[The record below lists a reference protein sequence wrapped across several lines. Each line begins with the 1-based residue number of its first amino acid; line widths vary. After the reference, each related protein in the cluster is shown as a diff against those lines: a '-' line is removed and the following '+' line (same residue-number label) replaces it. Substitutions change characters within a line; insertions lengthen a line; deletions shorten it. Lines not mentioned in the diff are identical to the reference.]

1 MPLIDVYLGLG
12 SNVEREKHLRAGLD
26 ALFELF
32 GDLDCSPVF
41 ESEPVGIR
49 SDCFLN
55 MVVQVKTSMPLP
67 ELDQHLKQI
76 EALNGR
82 YALPRKGLPLDIDV
96 LLYGQQTGVYGSIT
110 LPRAEILKN
119 AFVLWPL
126 SLLAGQVQHPVAQ
139 QSFTV
144 LWQQAKIEQNLWPV
158 AFTWREQSLTPVG
171 LLKANAV

>member
-12 SNVEREKHLRAGLD
+12 SNLERERHLHAGLD
-26 ALFELF
+26 ALLELF
-32 GDLDCSPVF
+32 GNLECSPVF

-55 MVVQVKTSMPLP
+55 MVVHVKTTMPLP

-76 EALNGR
+76 EARNGR
-82 YALPRKGLPLDIDV
+82 YAVPRRGLPLDIDV
-96 LLYGQQTGVYGSIT
+96 LLYGQQTGVYGNIT
-110 LPRAEILKN
+110 LPRAEVLTN

-126 SLLAGQVQHPVAQ
+126 ALLAGQVQHPIAQ
-139 QSFTV
+139 QSFAQ
-144 LWQQAKIEQNLWPV
+144 LWQQATIEQSLWPQV
-158 AFTWREQSLTPVG
+158 FTWRGQSLTPTD

>member
-1 MPLIDVYLGLG
+1 MPLVDVYLGVG
-12 SNVEREKHLRAGLD
+12 TNVEREKHLCAGLD

-49 SDCFLN
+49 SARFLN
-55 MVVQVKTSMPLP
+55 MVVHVKTRMPLQ
-67 ELDQHLKQI
+67 ELDQQLKQI

-82 YALPRKGLPLDIDV
+82 YAVPRIGLPLDIDV
-96 LLYGQQTGVYGSIT
+96 LLYGQQVGVYGNVI

-126 SLLAGQVQHPVAQ
+126 ALLAGQVQHPVARQ
-139 QSFTV
+139 TFTQ
-144 LWQQAKIEQNLWPV
+144 LWQQAQIEQDLWPL
-158 AFTWREQSLTPVG
+158 AFTWREQSLTPKN
-171 LLKANAV
+171 LLKASAV

>member
-12 SNVEREKHLRAGLD
+12 TNVEREKHLCAGLD
-26 ALFELF
+26 ALRELF
-32 GDLDCSPVF
+32 GELNCSPVF

-55 MVVQVKTSMPLP
+55 MVVQVKTRMPLQ

-82 YALPRKGLPLDIDV
+82 YAVPRKGLPLDIDV
-96 LLYGQQTGVYGSIT
+96 LLYGQQVGVYGTVI

-126 SLLAGQVQHPVAQ
+126 ALLAGQVQHPVVQ
-139 QSFTV
+139 QSFAQ
-144 LWQQAKIEQNLWPV
+144 LWQQAAIEQNLWPL
-158 AFTWREQSLTPVG
+158 AFTWRGQSLTPQG
-171 LLKANAV
+171 LLKASAV